1 MNIPKVTYFN
11 INIKE
16 YIDVIVKGQGVF
28 VFSTNS
34 NDMSHFTLYNIDK
47 TDGISINITK
57 EQVLVNRI
65 GILSPYVDNNNSKGL
80 SQLKGSYYWFSFDAQ
95 NQQFH
100 FGLGEARIETAIYS
114 HKLVFD
120 AERDD
125 LRKDHK
131 KFLESLVIIHI
142 NESIIPIR
150 LLRDP
155 ITKSIPMLVRDNL
168 SMIDIA
174 SLRYMPKAN
183 LSLTSQKLYDCIAGD
198 NFELDTDDFPDFSK
212 AIENSII
219 NPNGWCY
226 KKLLA
231 KANEF
236 NKDKPNLNE
245 TSDFFLTEKKDD
257 ITLDKKPSVFL
268 SNETY
273 LRITLGQNNGE
284 SPGIPYVMEIW
295 PSGHY
300 SPIHNHGGSEAIIR
314 VLHGSINVSLYPFLC
329 NEEIKF
335 SEANFSKGDI
345 TWISPTLN
353 QTHKLR
359 NIDNNVCIT
368 IQCYMYDNDDIIH
381 YDYFDYLDIDNNI
394 LHYEP
399 DSDMEFI
406 DFKNSMKQEWEQ
418 NNPKKLFCC
427 I

>member
-1 MNIPKVTYFN
+1 MNIPKVTHLN
-11 INIKE
+11 THIKE
-16 YIDVIVKGQGVF
+16 YVDVMKGQGVF
-28 VFSTNS
+28 VFSANS
-34 NDMSHFTLYNIDK
+34 NDMAHFTLYNIDK
-47 TDGISINITK
+47 TDGICVKVTK

-65 GILSPYVDNNNSKGL
+65 GILSPYIDNNNTKGL

-95 NQQFH
+95 NQKFH
-100 FGLGEARIETAIYS
+100 FGIGEARIETAIYS
-114 HKLVFD
+114 HTLVFD
-120 AERDD
+120 VERDD

-131 KFLESLVIIHI
+131 KFLESLVSIHI

-155 ITKSIPMLVRDNL
+155 ITNSIPMLVRDNL

-174 SLRYMPKAN
+174 SSRYMPKAN
-183 LSLTSQKLYDCIAGD
+183 LSLTAQKLYDCIAGD
-198 NFELDTDDFPDFSK
+198 NFILDTDDFPEFSK
-212 AIENSII
+212 AIQNSII
-219 NPNGWCY
+219 NPDGWCY
-226 KKLLA
+226 KRLLA

-236 NKDKPNLNE
+236 NKDKPNL
-245 TSDFFLTEKKDD
+245 
-257 ITLDKKPSVFL
+257 
-268 SNETY
+268 NETY

-335 SEANFSKGDI
+335 AEANFNKEDI

-359 NIDNNVCIT
+359 NIVNDVCIT
-368 IQCYMYDNDDIIH
+368 IQCYMYNNEDMVH
-381 YDYFDYLDIDNNI
+381 YDYFDYLDTDNNI
-394 LHYEP
+394 LQYEP

-406 DFKNSMKQEWEQ
+406 DFKNIMKKEWEQ